1 MIIRSA
7 KELTVYQRAYAQAL
21 EVFRATQSFPRE
33 ERYSLI
39 DQVRRS
45 SRSVCTNLR
54 EAWSKRRY
62 EAHFVSKLS
71 DADGENAEVD
81 TWLDLARDCGYL
93 DEDAHQRLV
102 SINMEVGKML
112 GAMMSKPDSF
122 LLCSRR

>member
-7 KELTVYQRAYAQAL
+7 KELIVYQRAYAQAL
-21 EVFRATQSFPRE
+21 EVFRATRSFPRE

-39 DQVRRS
+39 DQVRRA

-54 EAWSKRRY
+54 EAWAKRRY

-71 DADGENAEVD
+71 DADGEHAEVD

-93 DEDAHQRLV
+93 DDDAHQRLV
-102 SINMEVGKML
+102 SVNMEIGKML

-122 LLCSRR
+122 LLCSRS